1 LKGETQNS
9 SKKLEEKKEVLEL
22 EASSYNKHERKK
34 ANLKKMNQQ
43 KQHQILSTQNLKH

>member
-9 SKKLEEKKEVLEL
+9 WKKLQEKKEVLEL

-34 ANLKKMNQQ
+34 MNQQ
-43 KQHQILSTQNLKH
+43 KQHQTL